1 MKKNSA
7 LKNPRPDNDDSV
19 SQDKCNVKGIMG
31 VDLLNYLDSYHGP
44 PLPRLTLPTLM
55 RLAA

>member
-31 VDLLNYLDSYHGP
+31 VDLLNYLDSYHG
-44 PLPRLTLPTLM
+44 LPSP
-55 RLAA
+55 A